1 MIKQTLCTLE
11 KISTTNFLPAITLL
25 FHLVFVGPCFSQSI
39 GEEDSLEAF
48 EPGNFS
54 KSTFLKTA
62 DSLMRA
68 NPDSAFSYALHHTL
82 TAKNNQSKHD
92 EAYGRYQLG
101 KCYFEVGQY
110 NLASDSY
117 TESISIFKSVGDK
130 NGEALVLKSL
140 GYLLFNIENKEEALK
155 YYFQSLSLLNFMESP
170 KDQSELYNR
179 IGVTYAALGYPDSS
193 RRYFDKAIVLGE
205 YMNDSLDIAR
215 TLNNLGFSHNILGK
229 HNEAINYLKE
239 ALYLKRQISMGDA
252 SLCPT
257 FYNLGKAYLKTGMA
271 DTSLFYANKSLEI
284 AERLG
289 LENRKKESH
298 ELMREIYVSKGN
310 YQVAYNHQKFYY
322 EISQE
327 ILNKKTNILIN
338 SLAGKYLLE
347 NELTTAP
354 SLTEENGWPNETYY
368 TGITAVCTVLVL
380 IAVRLFGSKRLGLFD
395 FFYNLCLV
403 TIGFWLASLI
413 KSYLS
418 SAGAASGWLWPISLL
433 ALAAAIAALHKPLKA
448 LLQGK

>member
-1 MIKQTLCTLE
+1 MSKQSLCRLE
-11 KISTTNFLPAITLL
+11 KLFTPNFLAAITLL
-25 FHLVFVGPCFSQSI
+25 FHLILIGPCFSQTV
-39 GEEDSLEAF
+39 GEEDSVEAF
-48 EPGNFS
+48 EPGDFS

-68 NPDSAFSYALHHTL
+68 NPDSAFSYALHHIL
-82 TAKNNQSKHD
+82 TAKTNQSKQD

-205 YMNDSLDIAR
+205 YLNDSLDIAR
-215 TLNNLGFSHNILGK
+215 TFNNLGFSHNILEK
-229 HNEAINYLKE
+229 HKEAINYLKE
-239 ALYLKRQISMGDA
+239 ALYLKQQIAVGDA

-257 FYNLGKAYLKTGMA
+257 FYNLGEAYLKTGMA
-271 DTSLFYANKSLEI
+271 DSSLFYANKSLEI
-284 AERLG
+284 ADRLG
-289 LENRKKESH
+289 LANRRKESH
-298 ELMREIYVSKGN
+298 ELLKEIYVSLGN
-310 YQVAYNHQKFYY
+310 FELAFNHQKFYY
-322 EISQE
+322 EISKE
-327 ILNKKTNILIN
+327 ILDKKTSILIN
-338 SLAGKYLLE
+338 SLAGKYVLE
-347 NELTTAP
+347 NELTAVGSP
-354 SLTEENGWPNETYY
+354 AEENGWPSEAYY
-368 TGITAVCTVLVL
+368 TGIIAACTVVVL
-380 IAVRLFGSKRLGLFD
+380 IAVRLFGGKRLGFFD
-395 FFYNLCLV
+395 FSYSLCLLI
-403 TIGFWLASLI
+403 IGFWLASLI

-418 SAGAASGWLWPISLL
+418 SAGTANGWLWSISLL
-433 ALAAAIAALHKPLKA
+433 VLAAAIVALHKPLKE
-448 LLQGK
+448 LLQSK